1 MVKTA
6 EQKVR
11 DRYRAELSAG
21 KTPRAITE
29 TNRVILEEIRA
40 TIEVG
45 KAQVREV
52 AEAGATR
59 IRSAKQ
65 EAVSAIDAA
74 KRQALREIASASS
87 SGSGVTPAAQETPL
101 IQAVA
106 QEALGFNEPGQTT
119 EPEQKAETH
128 AENYPVALPGLPQ
141 AFSPP
146 VPEVLSSSRA
156 RRPLK
161 RPLPEPAVGAVL
173 PFGEDDAKEKRAHA
187 AWVER
192 MRQSAADRAELAER
206 AARREQD
213 TQARRAWALQEIDS
227 ECRGC
232 ARCADMDYAIHGPA
246 ADLMCSKHTRRYN
259 ELVQEADSQRA

>member
-6 EQKVR
+6 EQKAR
-11 DRYRAELSAG
+11 DRYRAELLAG
-21 KTPRAITE
+21 KTPRTYTE
-29 TNRVILEEIRA
+29 TNRKILEEVLA
-40 TIEVG
+40 TIEAG
-45 KAQVREV
+45 KADVWEV
-52 AEAGATR
+52 AERTAETGAAR
-59 IRSAKQ
+59 IHSAKQ
-65 EAVSAIDAA
+65 EAVSAIDTA
-74 KRQALREIASASS
+74 KRQALQEIASASS
-87 SGSGVTPAAQETPL
+87 SGVTPAAQETPL

-106 QEALGFNEPGQTT
+106 QEALGFNGPEQTT
-119 EPEQKAETH
+119 EPENH
-128 AENYPVALPGLPQ
+128 PVALPGLPQ
-141 AFSPP
+141 AFFPP
-146 VPEVLSSSRA
+146 VPAVPKTRA

-227 ECRGC
+227 ERRGC

>member
-11 DRYRAELSAG
+11 DRYRAELLAG
-21 KTPRAITE
+21 KVPRAITE
-29 TNRVILEEIRA
+29 TNKVILKEIRA
-40 TIEVG
+40 AIEVG
-45 KAQVREV
+45 KADVREV

-106 QEALGFNEPGQTT
+106 QEALGFNGPEQTT
-119 EPEQKAETH
+119 EPENH
-128 AENYPVALPGLPQ
+128 PVALPGLPQ
-141 AFSPP
+141 AFFPP
-146 VPEVLSSSRA
+146 VPAVPKTRA

-161 RPLPEPAVGAVL
+161 RPLPEPDVGAGC
-173 PFGEDDAKEKRAHA
+173 PFEEAKVKRARDA
-187 AWVER
+187 AAEQA
-192 MRQSAADRAELAER
+192 RQAIADRVELAER
-206 AARREQD
+206 AERREQD
-213 TQARRAWALQEIDS
+213 TKERRARALQQIDS

-232 ARCADMDYAIHGPA
+232 AECADMDYVICGPA

>member
-106 QEALGFNEPGQTT
+106 QEALGFNGPEQTT
-119 EPEQKAETH
+119 EPENH
-128 AENYPVALPGLPQ
+128 PVALPGLPQ
-141 AFSPP
+141 AFFPP
-146 VPEVLSSSRA
+146 VPAVPKTRA

-161 RPLPEPAVGAVL
+161 RPLPEPDVGAGC
-173 PFGEDDAKEKRAHA
+173 PFEEAKVKRARDA
-187 AWVER
+187 AAEQA
-192 MRQSAADRAELAER
+192 RQAIADRVELAER
-206 AARREQD
+206 AERREQD
-213 TQARRAWALQEIDS
+213 TKERRARALQQIDS

-232 ARCADMDYAIHGPA
+232 AECADMDYVICGPA

>member
-6 EQKVR
+6 EQKAR
-11 DRYRAELSAG
+11 DRYRAELLAG
-21 KTPRAITE
+21 KTPRTYTE
-29 TNRVILEEIRA
+29 TNRKILEEIRA
-40 TIEVG
+40 TIEAG
-45 KAQVREV
+45 KADVREV
-52 AEAGATR
+52 AERTAEAGAAR
-59 IRSAKQ
+59 IHSAKQ

-74 KRQALREIASASS
+74 KRQALQEIASASS
-87 SGSGVTPAAQETPL
+87 SGVTPAAQETPL

-161 RPLPEPAVGAVL
+161 RPLPEPAM
-173 PFGEDDAKEKRAHA
+173 DDAKEKRARA
-187 AWVER
+187 ALVER
-192 MRQSAADRAELAER
+192 MRQAVADRVELAER

-232 ARCADMDYAIHGPA
+232 AQCADMDYVICGPA